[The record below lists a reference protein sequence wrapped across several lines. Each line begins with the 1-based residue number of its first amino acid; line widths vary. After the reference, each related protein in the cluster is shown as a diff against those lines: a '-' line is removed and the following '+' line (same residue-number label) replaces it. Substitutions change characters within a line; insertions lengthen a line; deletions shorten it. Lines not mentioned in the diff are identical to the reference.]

1 MLQQEKP
8 EDFVIATGKTTSVR
22 EFVRKAFEYIGIS
35 ILFRG
40 SGENEV
46 GFIGDINL
54 LKLSELGLKENN
66 FKV

>member
-22 EFVRKAFEYIGIS
+22 EFVRKAFEYLGIS

-40 SGENEV
+40 SDENEV
-46 GFIGDINL
+46 GFIGDINVL
-54 LKLSELGLKENN
+54 RL
-66 FKV
+66 